1 MEDNELNMEIM
12 EELLSV
18 TGVEVEKAADGKEAV
33 EMVQDSAAGYY
44 GLIFMDIQM
53 PVMDGYE
60 ATRQIRKMDRE
71 DAETIPIFAVSANH
85 LDEDVKKSLDS
96 GMNGHIAKPVDFD
109 SIEKVLKKV
118 FAEQGD
124 S

>member
-71 DAETIPIFAVSANH
+71 DAETITIFAVSANH
-85 LDEDVKKSLDS
+85 LEEDVKKSLDS
-96 GMNGHIAKPVDFD
+96 GLDGHIAKPVDFD

>member
-1 MEDNELNMEIM
+1 ML
-12 EELLSV
+12 
-18 TGVEVEKAADGKEAV
+18 
-33 EMVQDSAAGYY
+33 Q
-44 GLIFMDIQM
+44 GLRLKKRQM
-53 PVMDGYE
+53 AKRLWKWCKTAPPDMDGYE